1 MSRVNRVIYALPIL
15 VGTLFPL
22 SVVAAPNPSPSLA
35 QILVA
40 PPSGF
45 TQITAA
51 TLHGKFSAETFGTTY
66 GTQAGTAANAL
77 THDGFV
83 DGYGMTWYQAST
95 GHAMVEF
102 VIAFEGGKGARS
114 WLLYEQASDK
124 NEKHYQHDDSIAGID
139 PYYGVH
145 LIDSSVMVVGDAF
158 SFVKGNDMFGIG
170 FLSTKDDVLDLATSQ
185 TKNQYDS
192 APSQTIPPAQWPENA
207 SASSSQSLSPLFA
220 ILVVTAA
227 GIGLLVILVSR
238 SRRRIAAPA
247 IPGRAPVHPAPTA
260 APLQLSSDG
269 NMWWDGQ
276 AWRDSSL
283 EPPPFAQRSDDG
295 RMWWDGSKWRPVAPP
310 S

>member
-1 MSRVNRVIYALPIL
+1 MSLACASRRCRPHGATAPRARAGSASGSGCRATCIGTGAGWPEDSATADRMSRVNRVIYALPIL

-83 DGYGMTWYQAST
+83 DGYGVTWYQAST

-170 FLSTKDDVLDLATSQ
+170 FL
-185 TKNQYDS
+185 
-192 APSQTIPPAQWPENA
+192 
-207 SASSSQSLSPLFA
+207 
-220 ILVVTAA
+220 
-227 GIGLLVILVSR
+227 
-238 SRRRIAAPA
+238 
-247 IPGRAPVHPAPTA
+247 
-260 APLQLSSDG
+260 
-269 NMWWDGQ
+269 
-276 AWRDSSL
+276 
-283 EPPPFAQRSDDG
+283 
-295 RMWWDGSKWRPVAPP
+295 
-310 S
+310 